1 MKITDNR
8 LSSISEVQIF
18 FIFCKV
24 AIVDDD
30 IFLEILSSKKNL
42 TSNILR
48 NFTHCSTQH
57 PESHFQEKTPFT
69 VFYFTTIPLLPF
81 VSLLTRTV

>member
-1 MKITDNR
+1 MIRLMKITDR

-30 IFLEILSSKKNL
+30 IFLVNLKHFKK
-42 TSNILR
+42 
-48 NFTHCSTQH
+48 
-57 PESHFQEKTPFT
+57 
-69 VFYFTTIPLLPF
+69 FY
-81 VSLLTRTV
+81 SL

>member
-1 MKITDNR
+1 MICLMKITDNR

-30 IFLEILSSKKNL
+30 IFLEILSSKKKLNL
-42 TSNILR
+42 K
-48 NFTHCSTQH
+48 
-57 PESHFQEKTPFT
+57 HFKK
-69 VFYFTTIPLLPF
+69 FY
-81 VSLLTRTV
+81 SL